1 MTPTKQR
8 FLAHL
13 STFIN
18 GYQNRLHEPSF
29 LHFIG
34 LNSCGKKQGRTKK
47 KQELK
52 THHNQLNRYGEFKA
66 LPEHRVDEHP
76 EDMQD

>member
-1 MTPTKQR
+1 MTLTKQR
-8 FLAHL
+8 LL
-13 STFIN
+13 IYPSTIIIN
-18 GYQNRLHEPSF
+18 GYQKRLHEPSF
-29 LHFIG
+29 SNG
-34 LNSCGKKQGRTKK
+34 LNSCGIQQGRTKK